1 MERCHFF
8 VILLC
13 GIFISGVLGAP
24 YTNFSIDCETL
35 VPDHPV
41 QPQESESPFH
51 VSFPSE
57 QYNPG
62 SEVKVN
68 IEGPPDAGFKWFM
81 LQARDI
87 DKNIPVGSFYI
98 TDPNTDT
105 FNCYNLSSS
114 TLIHKNSDEK
124 HNITSVWI
132 SPDPTRVQFVA
143 TIFRDPETYWVV
155 IPRTVLFP
163 RDVNKTANV
172 SEVVDQPKLMNASA
186 RSRKKS
192 SSIIVKVNCEQG
204 GTYAS
209 SSECAKTS
217 TFQNGGNQAQGGL
230 VYQGGIKKTG
240 CIGGG
245 TASVYNKYGC
255 GDPGVDYGSSNS
267 YGQSVSTVSNKG
279 KVIVYAPSNP
289 YPPERSTYTSQLAN
303 SKYKHIQST
312 KYSEKI
318 QSQGSGSQGGVRI
331 TVQTGQPGQICD
343 KTSSSYNSQA
353 CKMSIQSVSSQGS
366 SSYGSQQGGPSVIVS
381 SGGSSPSGSGTKIVF
396 GGRGPSSSVGSSGSS
411 TFGSSGGSSSSG
423 GNGISIT
430 FGGKGSSPS
439 GSSTGSSSTYSSSS
453 SNSGSS
459 YTIGGGSRG
468 SPGSSGSSPCGQ
480 GNTYSGG
487 SPCRPPGGSSQQNY
501 GNSQGGQSGSYGGGQ
516 YGQSGSYGSNSQYGQ
531 GGQSGSYGGSN
542 QYGGQGS
549 QTSGSYNSNSCD
561 NGDVSTYGASALS
574 SSNCRGKRD
583 LATQA
588 FNDFMR
594 KIREKRAPS
603 HELMRKTQSEKVRS
617 LIRAIRSEN
626 IDTSTAGSIDTYKE
640 AESFA
645 TNGNYHAESGSSG
658 SGNQYGQGGSHGAG
672 SQNGQGSYGGGPHEQ
687 DESYIAYAN
696 SRGECVCPG
705 AQGGQRGPYGR
716 GGQYGQGGSYGG
728 GNQYGQGGS
737 YGGGS
742 QYGQGSYGHG
752 SYGQGGSYGG
762 GNQYGQGGS
771 YGGHY
776 GQGGSYGGSSPYGQG
791 VHSGSYGSNQ
801 YGQGGQSGS
810 YGGQYGQGGSYG
822 RDSRYGQDG
831 SYGSSNQYHYGQGG
845 SYGSNNQYGQGGQS
859 GSYGSQSGSYGS
871 HSGSY
876 GNNQY
881 GQSGSYS
888 GSSQYGP
895 GGSYGSGNQYG
906 KTNSSSG
913 GSRPGGQNSTFSEG
927 NQTDGQDS
935 SSPSGS
941 QQSGPSSAYS
951 GGRQPGGP
959 GRCFCPGGISASS
972 YGGQGSQYGG
982 GYGSQYGGSSQY
994 GGGRGSQYGGSNQ
1007 YGGGRGR
1014 PYGGQVRNI
1023 LQKNL
1028 LFAIIS
1034 RLPTSE

>member
-267 YGQSVSTVSNKG
+267 YGQSVSTMSNKG

-516 YGQSGSYGSNSQYGQ
+516 YGQGGQSGSYGGSQYGQGGQSGSYGGSSQYGQGGQSGSYGSSSQYGQGGQSGSYGSSSQYGQGGQSGSYGGGRYGQGGQSGSYGSSSQYGQSGSYGSNSQYGQSGSYGSNSQYGQ

-583 LATQA
+583 LATQT

-645 TNGNYHAESGSSG
+645 TNGNYHAE
-658 SGNQYGQGGSHGAG
+658 
-672 SQNGQGSYGGGPHEQ
+672 
-687 DESYIAYAN
+687 
-696 SRGECVCPG
+696 
-705 AQGGQRGPYGR
+705 
-716 GGQYGQGGSYGG
+716 
-728 GNQYGQGGS
+728 
-737 YGGGS
+737 
-742 QYGQGSYGHG
+742 
-752 SYGQGGSYGG
+752 
-762 GNQYGQGGS
+762 
-771 YGGHY
+771 
-776 GQGGSYGGSSPYGQG
+776 
-791 VHSGSYGSNQ
+791 
-801 YGQGGQSGS
+801 
-810 YGGQYGQGGSYG
+810 
-822 RDSRYGQDG
+822 
-831 SYGSSNQYHYGQGG
+831 
-845 SYGSNNQYGQGGQS
+845 
-859 GSYGSQSGSYGS
+859 SGSYGS

-994 GGGRGSQYGGSNQ
+994 GSSSQYGGGRGSQYGGSNQ

-1014 PYGGQVRNI
+1014 PYGGQYGNNQYGGGRGGNQYGGHVRTMAGSQTHQSSGNNAVGKQPAFIFI
-1023 LQKNL
+1023 LFSIL
-1028 LFAIIS
+1028 SAFAISHSIIY
-1034 RLPTSE
+1034 